1 LKSIEVKLIIKSNQ
15 GHAVTVYYFRGGDSM
30 CDWKGEEE
38 MSMLQQELDQ
48 KKKNIDTRKID
59 AILKQGIKRY
69 DKALEK
75 LAKN

>member
-1 LKSIEVKLIIKSNQ
+1 M
-15 GHAVTVYYFRGGDSM
+15 Y
-30 CDWKGEEE
+30 DWKGEEE
-38 MSMLQQELDQ
+38 MAMLQKELNQ

-75 LAKN
+75 LAKTDDRKTLS